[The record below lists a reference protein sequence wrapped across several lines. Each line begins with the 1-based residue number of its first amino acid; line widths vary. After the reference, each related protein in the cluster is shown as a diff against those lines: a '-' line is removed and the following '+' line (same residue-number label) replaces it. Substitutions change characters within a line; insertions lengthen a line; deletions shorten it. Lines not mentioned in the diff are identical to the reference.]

1 MGNSERETDDD
12 ARVLSLRW
20 SSSKGARGLRPAV
33 DRLDTD
39 GRYPVTMRAAL
50 LVFGLVLGACTPS
63 WPEGLALDA
72 PTQGELPS
80 STPESFRWNDHT
92 FTPLARYT
100 LKGLVL
106 AKMRYR
112 MDRLAE
118 VSQTDLALGWG
129 VMSDARVLSR
139 LRIRQ
144 NDRYWFW
151 GFQGEAPAPVDE
163 IQSSAA
169 NTHIITS
176 DPEVRRVIDRADT
189 GDVVE
194 LDGALVLV
202 KGDDGFEAKS
212 STLRDDKGGGACEI
226 FWVERAR
233 RVPLE
238 ELQ

>member
-1 MGNSERETDDD
+1 MSSGEVSAGGPRP
-12 ARVLSLRW
+12 VLDGHDHRASHRRR
-20 SSSKGARGLRPAV
+20 GAHIAVESTYRLLMRPAF
-33 DRLDTD
+33 LLLALTL
-39 GRYPVTMRAAL
+39 AA
-50 LVFGLVLGACTPS
+50 CSPS
-63 WPEGLALDA
+63 WPEGLSLAA

-80 STPESFRWNDHT
+80 STPETFRFKDHT

-176 DPEVRRVIDRADT
+176 NPEVRRVIDRADT
-189 GDVVE
+189 GDVLE

-202 KGDDGFEAKS
+202 QGDDGFEAKS
-212 STLRDDKGGGACEI
+212 SLSRDDKGGGACEI
-226 FWVERAR
+226 FFVDRAR

-238 ELQ
+238 ELR